1 MWSKVCIML
10 LALLF
15 SSPARGE
22 DPAAQFTF
30 LDVSQPAPFAG
41 TLFNPTATAYILV
54 NPEFMRG
61 EFDLELEFQLDL
73 QMTEHHLLLTN
84 VNIKYDALSAEY
96 KLTVGALE
104 QRNSSLEQA
113 LLARSPDNKM
123 WWFIGGTATGAVI
136 ATGIIYAVLSAS
148 SGAQQ

>member
-1 MWSKVCIML
+1 
-10 LALLF
+10 
-15 SSPARGE
+15 
-22 DPAAQFTF
+22 
-30 LDVSQPAPFAG
+30 
-41 TLFNPTATAYILV
+41 
-54 NPEFMRG
+54 MRG
-61 EFDLELEFQLDL
+61 EFDLELEYQLDL